1 MRLLDSADLV
11 DIQASPSAAAKCST
25 QPGEHQLQTT
35 RAGSPTCLNDLRRP
49 PCDSFTPRCSRVAG
63 LRPLRADPPA
73 ASSLTWQD
81 TVTRHW
87 TTPDA
92 ARPAA
97 ASARAP

>member
-63 LRPLRADPPA
+63 LRPLRADPPP
-73 ASSLTWQD
+73 ASSLTWQA
-81 TVTRHW
+81 TVKTHASW
-87 TTPDA
+87 P
-92 ARPAA
+92 PA
-97 ASARAP
+97 PHPNFPT